1 MSVITEELRQSWTQ
15 VSPLLEIRSE
25 RDYDAAID
33 RLNVL
38 IDEVGADE
46 GHPLYSLLDTLGT
59 VIHAWEERRH
69 PIPAV
74 GGTDLLRFLMEEHD
88 LTVSDLP
95 EIGYPNAVTEVLNG
109 ARELDGGQI
118 RALAKRF
125 GVSPSAFL

>member
-38 IDEVGADE
+38 IDEVGANED
-46 GHPLYSLLDTLGT
+46 HPLYSLLDTLGT

-74 GGTDLLRFLMEEHD
+74 SGADLLQFLMDEHD

-95 EIGYPNAVTEVLNG
+95 EIGAPNAVTEILKG
-109 ARELDGGQI
+109 GRELDAGQI

>member
-15 VSPLLEIRSE
+15 VSPLLEIRNE
-25 RDYDAAID
+25 RDYDAAIE

-38 IDEVGADE
+38 IDEVGANE

-59 VIHAWEERRH
+59 VVHAWEEQHH
-69 PIPAV
+69 PIPAA

-95 EIGYPNAVTEVLNG
+95 EIGSPNAVTEILKG
-109 ARELDGGQI
+109 ARELDAGQI
-118 RALAKRF
+118 RALAERF

>member
-15 VSPLLEIRSE
+15 VSPLLEIRNE
-25 RDYDAAID
+25 RDYDAAIE

-38 IDEVGADE
+38 IDEVGTNE

-59 VIHAWEERRH
+59 VVHAWEEQHH
-69 PIPAV
+69 PIPAA

-95 EIGYPNAVTEVLNG
+95 EIGSRNAVTEILKG
-109 ARELDGGQI
+109 ARELDAGQI
-118 RALAKRF
+118 RALAERF
-125 GVSPSAFL
+125 GVSPLAFL

>member
-15 VSPLLEIRSE
+15 VSPLLEIRNE
-25 RDYDAAID
+25 RDYDAAIE

-38 IDEVGADE
+38 IDEVGANE

-59 VIHAWEERRH
+59 VVHAWEEQHH
-69 PIPAV
+69 PIPAA

-95 EIGYPNAVTEVLNG
+95 EIGSRNAVTEILKG
-109 ARELDGGQI
+109 ARELDAGQI
-118 RALAKRF
+118 RALAERF

>member
-38 IDEVGADE
+38 IDEVGANED
-46 GHPLYSLLDTLGT
+46 HPLYSLLDTLGT
-59 VIHAWEERRH
+59 VIHAWEEQRH

-74 GGTDLLRFLMEEHD
+74 SGADLLQFLMDEHD
-88 LTVSDLP
+88 LTLSDLP
-95 EIGYPNAVTEVLNG
+95 EIGAPNAVTEILKG
-109 ARELDGGQI
+109 GRELDAGQI